1 MLPASGQP
9 WNRTR
14 PLTAYQ
20 TVPVNQL
27 GRCPRSG
34 RWRCRAPRP
43 GDRHELSKPVA
54 APAAHLPLITA
65 RRAADS
71 NRNAYTPVRF
81 RGGACIPGRFT
92 LHPGLY
98 TLRPPECVDLIPGV
112 LGGSRTRSRR
122 LLKPPSLP
130 RLEYEHVEPPP
141 GADPGRPPY
150 ESGTAAVRGG
160 VAASRGFEPRFPEP
174 ESGVLPVGRKG
185 IECGRRDS
193 NAQTARSELA
203 RSPNCRHF
211 RVRRPGIEPGFP
223 RLRAECFTDIARGA
237 CRAVGAGG
245 GRSRPHHLPGSP
257 STRRA
262 TDRRI
267 ARKLPGPAH
276 DHANVAA
283 VSVPMAG
290 LSGFA

>member
-1 MLPASGQP
+1 MTSRTGWVLPASGQP

-34 RWRCRAPRP
+34 RRRRRAPRP
-43 GDRHELSKPVA
+43 SDRHKLSKPVA
-54 APAAHLPLITA
+54 APAAHLP
-65 RRAADS
+65 
-71 NRNAYTPVRF
+71 
-81 RGGACIPGRFT
+81 
-92 LHPGLY
+92 
-98 TLRPPECVDLIPGV
+98 
-112 LGGSRTRSRR
+112 
-122 LLKPPSLP
+122 PSLP
-130 RLEYEHVEPPP
+130 RLEYEHMEPPP
-141 GADPGRPPY
+141 GADPGRPLY
-150 ESGTAAVRGG
+150 ESGAAAVRGG

-185 IECGRRDS
+185 TGCGRRDS

-223 RLRAECFTDIARGA
+223 RLRVECFTDIARGA
-237 CRAVGAGG
+237 CHAVGVSH

-257 STRRA
+257 T
-262 TDRRI
+262 I
-267 ARKLPGPAH
+267 WLHGPAH
-276 DHANVAA
+276 CEKT
-283 VSVPMAG
+283 PWPG
-290 LSGFA
+290 P